1 MPGYEFSLI
10 VKSMARPKIVEA
22 VKRAA
27 GKVYE
32 SGGYIRYIWIFS
44 VLLRGLGSLEEN
56 ETLDW
61 AGFKAYCLISENV
74 LT

>member
-1 MPGYEFSLI
+1 MKSYEIVVYLSMPGYEFSLI

-32 SGGYIRYIWIFS
+32 SGGYIR
-44 VLLRGLGSLEEN
+44 
-56 ETLDW
+56 
-61 AGFKAYCLISENV
+61 
-74 LT
+74 

>member
-32 SGGYIRYIWIFS
+32 SGGYIRYIWLFS
-44 VLLRGLGSLEEN
+44 MG
-56 ETLDW
+56 
-61 AGFKAYCLISENV
+61 YY
-74 LT
+74 